1 MVRQMHD
8 LTDNKRLLDKHARL
22 ETLLE
27 TLRGE
32 GLPEDELAYVSTVHL
47 GTHTRFL
54 TTSWILYYHGFVLTQ
69 LSDSMTAA
77 EKSLVARIHS
87 MNDHLTL
94 GQTQADDTIL
104 ILESYLKFSSM
115 T

>member
-1 MVRQMHD
+1 
-8 LTDNKRLLDKHARL
+8 
-22 ETLLE
+22 
-27 TLRGE
+27 
-32 GLPEDELAYVSTVHL
+32 
-47 GTHTRFL
+47 
-54 TTSWILYYHGFVLTQ
+54 
-69 LSDSMTAA
+69 MTAA
-77 EKSLVARIHS
+77 EKSLVAKIHS